1 MNALETLYADRCK
14 GGGNFADIHE
24 HLPTLRSYAGHVRRI
39 VEIGV
44 RTGNSTTAL
53 LAGLMDA
60 GGGTLLSYDIRC
72 GGFVPPTTRNVF
84 WHFTLQD
91 THAPDFTI
99 PPCDLL
105 FIDGCHKYES
115 VAADLKHASNASR
128 FIILHDTDP
137 ARDEQYGDGV
147 CRAMDEFLA
156 AHPEWKIRE
165 RFTNCNGLTVL
176 ARL

>member
-1 MNALETLYADRCK
+1 MNALEELYADRCK

-60 GGGTLLSYDIRC
+60 GGGTMLSYDIAATS
-72 GGFVPPTTRNVF
+72 FVPPTTRGVF
-84 WHFTLQD
+84 WHFTMQD
-91 THAPDFTI
+91 THAEGFI
-99 PPCDLL
+99 APPCGLL
-105 FIDGCHKYES
+105 FIDGCHLYES
-115 VAADLKHASNASR
+115 VKADLRHAASASR
-128 FIILHDTDP
+128 FVILHDTEEE
-137 ARDEQYGDGV
+137 RDRQYGDGV

-156 AHPEWKIRE
+156 AHPEWRIRE